1 MSQNNPQVSI
11 KENSV
16 FARIAAWKL
25 GASSMAITFGNT
37 IHLYKSSSKDLLMNE
52 RWLRHELKH
61 VEQYKKLGFFT
72 FIIKYVW
79 WSIKY
84 GYYNNPLEI
93 EARLAE
99 ADEFIAKKFDI
110 IA

>member
-1 MSQNNPQVSI
+1 MNESKTRVRI
-11 KENSV
+11 RENSWY
-16 FARIAAWKL
+16 ARMAAWKL
-25 GASSMAITFGNT
+25 GASAVAITFGNT
-37 IHLYKSSSKDLLMNE
+37 IHLYKAKKDDLLSDE

-61 VEQYKKLGFFT
+61 IEQYQQLGFWK
-72 FIIKYVW
+72 FILKYFW

-99 ADEFIAKKFDI
+99 ADEYITSRHDI
-110 IA
+110 LT